1 MMRWLALLLLLASC
15 AAQAHK
21 PSDSYLHFK
30 MDGARVIGQWDIALR
45 DLEQAIR
52 PATRLVFLE
61 TPTNPMMRLC
71 DLAAMRDIARSAGAL
86 LMVDNTF
93 ASPAL
98 CRPLEH
104 GADIVCESATKY
116 LNGHHDVTA
125 GVFAGGA
132 DAVGRAR
139 TWQIEFMA
147 DPDGEVA
154 EGDILIQSDLVLAE
168 REEPGAGQRTRR
180 VATMHVGGR
189 TTAVREPAAA
199 TSKPVKVPVA
209 RLSYEDDSGPRT
221 FEMVSEG
228 ITIGRGGASRR
239 VDVRID
245 SSADVSREHLSI
257 RRDPSGRFFVSDL
270 SMLGT
275 TVNGKRLPKGYD
287 EHDGDRTSNGIESPL
302 PDGSRIGLA
311 DTVYID
317 FEILGS

>member
-1 MMRWLALLLLLASC
+1 MPAIPEPGTTPPRRPARDLIDAVLENMRRNLEPLKYSTLA
-15 AAQAHK
+15 
-21 PSDSYLHFK
+21 PSRYVVYLHPGEF
-30 MDGARVIGQWDIALR
+30 ARLEEVMPLLREQTARALDEELAR
-45 DLEQAIR
+45 LNA
-52 PATRLVFLE
+52 ATLTRRVFGRVLGSLPPIE
-61 TPTNPMMRLC
+61 NP
-71 DLAAMRDIARSAGAL
+71 
-86 LMVDNTF
+86 
-93 ASPAL
+93 
-98 CRPLEH
+98 
-104 GADIVCESATKY
+104 
-116 LNGHHDVTA
+116 
-125 GVFAGGA
+125 
-132 DAVGRAR
+132 AR

-287 EHDGDRTSNGIESPL
+287 EHEGDRTSNGIESPL